1 MIFDIEIDFEN
12 YTTRITI
19 WFSKEHRERE
29 IDDLSSITT
38 SIPGFEKLS
47 MIAVLSMDFSI

>member
-29 IDDLSSITT
+29 IDDLSSTYYYEHPWI
-38 SIPGFEKLS
+38 
-47 MIAVLSMDFSI
+47 